1 MPAKT
6 VSYVGAIG
14 RDPIKGDWYAA
25 KVGPGFAL
33 SRVGVPQR
41 DRTRRGGSR
50 PQPGRRHAGGWHPR
64 DRSAAQAANVCGRS
78 RRHQIIIR
86 AVNMFS
92 RFRPMI
98 AVWVSRKAAA
108 SIDRVRLTGLKIR

>member
-33 SRVGVPQR
+33 MVRAWPPGWFGRCADRHSSKVGPARVACGP
-41 DRTRRGGSR
+41 GSR
-50 PQPGRRHAGGWHPR
+50 PPSARAGRR
-64 DRSAAQAANVCGRS
+64 
-78 RRHQIIIR
+78 
-86 AVNMFS
+86 
-92 RFRPMI
+92 
-98 AVWVSRKAAA
+98 
-108 SIDRVRLTGLKIR
+108 